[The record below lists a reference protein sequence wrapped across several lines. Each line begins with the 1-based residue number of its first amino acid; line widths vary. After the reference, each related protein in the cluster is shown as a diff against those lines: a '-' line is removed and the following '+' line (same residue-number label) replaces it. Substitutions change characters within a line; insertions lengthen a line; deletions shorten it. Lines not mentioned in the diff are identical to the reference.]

1 MNHQTW
7 VAIAAVLAVGLLLI
21 LIIKVKLQEFL
32 ALLVTTLLF
41 GLVIGTGPTELMK
54 LVVAEMGDTLGQL
67 ALVIALGAI
76 FGTVLQRAGAAE
88 RIAITL
94 VDKFSDRTVS
104 WGLGLA
110 GFLVATSVY
119 IDVAIVILVP
129 MLYGVA
135 QRTGKSL
142 LHYGIPLCAGLSCAY
157 TFMPPAPGPL
167 ATAGIMHADI
177 GLVIL
182 FGIVCGIP
190 AVSVAG
196 PLFGRFIA
204 KRIFVVPPT
213 MVAANIGGGSA
224 SGSTGSTGGTDPHG
238 GEASGGTT
246 QGGSDVGSGGTS
258 VADPGRAATRPDTVT
273 QVRDSKAGTA
283 PVRPGNPDTLPS
295 FGGVVAALLMPLVL
309 ILIGTIGRVIGGEST
324 GVQVLTFIGNPIIAL
339 LLTCLFS
346 LWAFGIKRGA
356 SRGDL
361 QRLASDALG
370 PAGMIIL
377 VTGAGGV
384 FGGVLISSG
393 LGETLSSA
401 MRDASIPLVVFG
413 FVVAAVMRISQGS
426 GLVAMITGAT
436 FSNSLAESLGASN
449 VTIAL
454 TCIAIACG
462 GAGFSHVNDSGFWM
476 ANRYFGMS
484 VANTLKS
491 WTIMKSLVGLTG
503 FGMVLILSIFVS

>member
-7 VAIAAVLAVGLLLI
+7 VAIAAVLAVGLLLV

-88 RIAITL
+88 RIALTL
-94 VDKFSDRTVS
+94 VDKFSDRAVS

-182 FGIVCGIP
+182 FGIICGIP

-224 SGSTGSTGGTDPHG
+224 SGGTGGTDPHG
-238 GEASGGTT
+238 DSAPGGTAH
-246 QGGSDVGSGGTS
+246 GGSGGSGGTS
-258 VADPGRAATRPDTVT
+258 VAAPGTGVARPDTAT
-273 QVRDSKAGTA
+273 QVRDSKTDTT
-283 PVRPGNPDTLPS
+283 PVGPGNPDTLPS

-309 ILIGTIGRVIGGEST
+309 ILIGTIGRVIGGDSA

-339 LLTCLFS
+339 LITCLFS
-346 LWAFGIKRGA
+346 LWAFGLKRGA